1 MKIGN
6 YELSPET
13 DFYVIVDDE
22 IPITINAGGDIPR
35 CAIWING
42 KPKPYE
48 LPKGGFILPSDF
60 KWFQAAIMASQAEP
74 KLR

>member
-13 DFYVIVDDE
+13 EFLITGDDWL
-22 IPITINAGGDIPR
+22 PITINAGRDIPR

-48 LPKGGFILPSDF
+48 LPEDEFILFSDF
-60 KWFQAAIMASQAEP
+60 EEFKSLLTLE
-74 KLR
+74 

>member
-1 MKIGN
+1 MKVGN

-13 DFYVIVDDE
+13 LFYVVVDDE
-22 IPITINAGGDIPR
+22 IPITINAGGDIPL

-48 LPKGGFILPSDF
+48 LPKGGFILSSNFEEF
-60 KWFQAAIMASQAEP
+60 KSLLTLE
-74 KLR
+74 

>member
-1 MKIGN
+1 MKVGN

-13 DFYVIVDDE
+13 FFYVIVNDE
-22 IPITINAGGDIPR
+22 IFITINAGGDIPF

-48 LPKGGFILPSDF
+48 LPEGGFILPSDF
-60 KWFQAAIMASQAEP
+60 KSFQAAIMASQAES
-74 KLR
+74 